1 LIKFKYHLYKMAI
14 KRNIKYLNKDFTEFR
29 ANLIDYARTYFP
41 TTYNDFS
48 PSSPGMMFMEMAAY
62 VGDVLS
68 FYLDNQIQENYLQ
81 YARQNNNLFELAYM
95 LGYKP
100 NVTQVATADVDFYQ
114 QVPSKLSSSIYVPD
128 FDYTLFINENAV
140 ISSPLTGTS
149 NFIIEDPIDF
159 SVSSSADPTEVSVYA
174 ISAGNPTF
182 FLLKKT
188 RKAISSTI
196 NTTTFSFG
204 SPIKFSTVN
213 INADKIVGIL
223 DVMDSDN
230 NEWYEVDYLAQ
241 ETIYD
246 SIKNTNANDPNFSSA
261 GDTPYLLK
269 LKKVQ
274 RRFATRFIDSGSLQL
289 QFGAGTSS
297 DTDETVVPNP
307 DNVGLGLPFE
317 KQKLNTAYSP
327 SNFIFTKTYGIAPS
341 NTTLTVRYLTGGGA
355 TANTP
360 ANTLTNISGDIK
372 FLKNN
377 LNTSTANYI
386 FSSLAVNNA
395 SAADGGGDGDTIE
408 EIRQNASANFSTQLR
423 NVTSDDY
430 LVRVLSMPA
439 KYGAIAKAYVETTK
453 AQNISAGETNSIL
466 DLYALSY
473 NADKTLRVPSTALKQ
488 NISTYL
494 SQYRMV
500 NDVINIKDGFIIN
513 IGVNFEIIVLP
524 DYNNNEV
531 LVNCIT
537 ALKNYFA
544 IDNWQINQ
552 PILLRD
558 LYILLDKIEGVQTVN
573 KVEIVNKVG
582 EDLGYSKY
590 AYDIKAATIN
600 NVIYPS
606 LDPSIFEV
614 KYLNSDIVGRCVS
627 F

>member
-1 LIKFKYHLYKMAI
+1 MAV

-29 ANLIDYARTYFP
+29 ASLIDYARTYFP

-100 NVTQVATADVDFYQ
+100 NVTQVATADIDFFQ
-114 QVPSKLSSSIYVPD
+114 QVPSKLSGSTYIPD

-174 ISAGNPTF
+174 ISTGNPTF

-204 SPIKFSTVN
+204 SPVKFSTIN
-213 INADKIVGIL
+213 INADRIVGIL
-223 DVMDSDN
+223 DVMDSNN

-317 KQKLNTAYSP
+317 RQKLNTAYSP

-360 ANTLTNISGDIK
+360 ANTLTKISGDIK

-386 FSSLAVNNA
+386 FASLAVNNA

-439 KYGAIAKAYVETTK
+439 KYGAIAKAFVETTK
-453 AQNISAGETNSIL
+453 AQNISVGETNSIL

-494 SQYRMV
+494 SQYRMI
-500 NDVINIKDGFIIN
+500 NDVVNIKDGFIIN

-531 LVNCIT
+531 LINCIT

-552 PILLRD
+552 PILLKD
-558 LYILLDKIEGVQTVN
+558 LNLLLDRIEGVQTVN

-582 EDLGYSKY
+582 ENLGYSKY
-590 AYDIKAATIN
+590 AYDIQAATIN
-600 NVIYPS
+600 NVVYPS

-614 KYLNSDIVGRCVS
+614 KYLNTDIVGRVS
-627 F
+627 SF